1 MDPNKEIDD
10 LEEIEE
16 SEGPELGDND
26 EEFEPEL
33 DDSDSDVKNI
43 MDDNEPDEEAVGNE
57 IVEDIDDDA
66 SIYDANDSDI
76 MEEEEDDDANI
87 DEENALE
94 DSIVKNTDNKKS
106 KSKKT
111 KQNIPISSQYSSDYD
126 NDDDEDDDE
135 DDENYLQKFSR
146 EINKQYIEREH
157 PEGVF
162 HNYNEISTLSKIIRD
177 KNNNIIDPL
186 HRTIP
191 FLTKYEKTR
200 IIGQRAKQINSCAKP
215 FVNVPQHIIDGYII
229 AELELKQKK
238 IPFIIKR
245 PIPGGGSEYW
255 NVKDLELI

>member
-10 LEEIEE
+10 LEEMEE
-16 SEGPELGDND
+16 SEGPEEIND
-26 EEFEPEL
+26 QEFEPEL
-33 DDSDSDVKNI
+33 NDSEVDENDVDD
-43 MDDNEPDEEAVGNE
+43 DDEVGDNE
-57 IVEDIDDDA
+57 IVEDTDDET
-66 SIYDANDSDI
+66 SIYD
-76 MEEEEDDDANI
+76 DDDSVIIGDGDNED

-94 DSIVKNTDNKKS
+94 NSIAKNTDNKKP
-106 KSKKT
+106 KSKT
-111 KQNIPISSQYSSDYD
+111 IKQNIQIVSQYSSDYD
-126 NDDDEDDDE
+126 NNDEEDYDDDNDD

-157 PEGVF
+157 PECVF

-200 IIGQRAKQINSCAKP
+200 IIGQRAKQINSGAKP